1 MTPELTDG
9 PRLAAFSRRYIRH
22 TKGRQFAGQPLIFE
36 PWQQDFWDEALE
48 VDAITGL
55 RVYTEVLLGIPR
67 KNGKSTMASA
77 GGLFFLTADG
87 EIEPEVYIAAAALKQ
102 ARVVFRQQTRFVAA
116 SPGLQDFLIPR
127 RDYIDC
133 PQNGGLL
140 RVLSSDAGLQHGL
153 NPSANIIDELH
164 AHKSGDL
171 YTALTSGGGA
181 REQPFTLTI
190 TTTGVNEEQV
200 LGLMYNAALEK
211 AGLIERPSPFL
222 TIVRDREAGFLMY
235 WFGAPADADPDDPAV
250 WLGSNPASWITERYL
265 RRERAKVSMTL
276 ADFRRWH
283 LNQWVTGVE
292 DWLPAGSWSACREG
306 AHDPQDPWAGLDP
319 KRPIA
324 IAIDMGSS
332 DDTTCI
338 AAAQRVP
345 MPIGRKQPEVPS
357 PHDLVIVRARFFVPD
372 PTSGAEVDIPGIL
385 DELRM
390 LRRRFPVAARKAN
403 HRTVPGPVYAYDPW
417 GFKQLA
423 AILENEGLL
432 MVEVPQTDTRM
443 VPAATDL
450 YGLVVDRRLRHDGN
464 PMLAQHIANVV
475 GRRRGENGWRITKLR
490 DSSRKIDGAIA
501 CAMASHEAL
510 QPWPAR
516 QIGAFVA

>member
-36 PWQQDFWDEALE
+36 GWQQEFWDEALE
-48 VDAITGL
+48 VDGITGL
-55 RVYTEVLLGIPR
+55 RVYQEVLLGIPR

-77 GGLFFLTADG
+77 GGLFMLVADG
-87 EIEPEVYIAAAALKQ
+87 EIEPEIYIAAAALKQ
-102 ARVVFRQQTRFVAA
+102 TYPVFRQQKRFIAA

-133 PQNGGLL
+133 PQNGGIL

-164 AHKSGDL
+164 AHKTGDL

-211 AGLIERPSPFL
+211 QGLIERPTPFL
-222 TIVRDREAGFLMY
+222 TIVRDRAAGFLMY

-265 RRERAKVSMTL
+265 RREREKVSMTL
-276 ADFRRWH
+276 SDFRRWH
-283 LNQWVTGVE
+283 LNQWVTGLE
-292 DWLPAGSWSACREG
+292 DWLPVGGWKACQEG
-306 AHDPQDPWAGLDP
+306 TWDEADPWADLDP
-319 KRPIA
+319 KRPVA
-324 IAIDMGSS
+324 FAIDFGSS

-338 AAAQRVP
+338 AGAQRIP
-345 MPIGRKQPEVPS
+345 MPLGRRSPEIPS
-357 PHDLVIVRARFFVPD
+357 PDDLVMLRARFFVPD
-372 PTSGAEVDIPGIL
+372 PERGEEADIMGIL
-385 DELRM
+385 AELRG
-390 LRRRFPVAARKAN
+390 LRIRFPATARKVDRHSA
-403 HRTVPGPVYAYDPW
+403 GPVFAYDPW
-417 GFKQLA
+417 GFKSLA
-423 AILENEGLL
+423 AILEGDGLL

-450 YGLVVDRRLRHDGN
+450 YGLVVNKRLRHDGN
-464 PMLAQHIANVV
+464 PVLAQHIANVV
-475 GRRRGENGWRITKLR
+475 GKRRGESGWRITKLR
-490 DSSRKIDGAIA
+490 DSSRKIDGAVA
-501 CAMASHEAL
+501 AAMASHEAL
-510 QPWPAR
+510 KPWPAPR
-516 QIGAFVA
+516 VGAFVA